1 MSEAL
6 FLTFQ
11 SQLSVVMETVLKS
24 AMFEI
29 TRLVEDSFLEEVGH
43 RKQEVE
49 ALKRRLQLSESK
61 LREKEREWERGR
73 KTRCSD
79 CGRKGDSSS
88 RDESQHVETVRGAN
102 TLCLGLSLRDQST
115 NQPKLTEE
123 MWSTRQH
130 LESNKQTTTTS
141 HSKEKNDVH
150 RHSAKEIITPN
161 SNAPIPQD
169 FLQRLL
175 GNSAIQSESTSD
187 FKPKANDLDQS
198 EKDLTL
204 DKEMDSNHSRLIQ
217 SPSAQ
222 DVHEVLLSSS
232 PNDRVKSETELDLLP
247 VKEEEEMVPVWD
259 SVNRDD
265 GCHAEMA
272 DLSQGELRGSCDQ
285 EEIQVESFPGLNSL
299 DMPDATS
306 YFTPYSVNT
315 LAHQG
320 EKTVS
325 HEQYQKR
332 FSQDKHGTPE
342 QIHAGRSHQCT
353 QCGKTFVRACD
364 LKAHSQIHKG
374 KKPLSCSQCDQ
385 TFAYNFELKVHQRNH
400 SGERPHVCPHCG
412 KAFARMSNFR
422 QHQNIHTR
430 EKLFSCTQCGMRF
443 NRATNLRVVAREIL
457 TQFQVWQRAC
467 YSRNIEWGPITAKI
481 ISALPQ
487 LYGREAEVIVRCTK
501 MLHNRRD
508 YLRRRAKMHITV
520 LKKGEGPCISKCT
533 QCCDKYHCPFCE
545 TWVYKPRE
553 LGSVVNHVNNHLKL
567 AVQLHGNCCGEK
579 SFTYGSEISCTTSKR

>member
-49 ALKRRLQLSESK
+49 VLKRRLQLSESK
-61 LREKEREWERGR
+61 LREREKERECERGR
-73 KTRCSD
+73 KTRCPD
-79 CGRKGDSSS
+79 CGRTGESSS
-88 RDESQHVETVRGAN
+88 RDESQPVETVRGADS
-102 TLCLGLSLRDQST
+102 LCLGLSLRDQST
-115 NQPKLTEE
+115 NQPTLTEE
-123 MWSTRQH
+123 VWSARQR
-130 LESNKQTTTTS
+130 LESTKQTTAHT

-150 RHSAKEIITPN
+150 RQNAKEIVTPN
-161 SNAPIPQD
+161 SNAQIHQD
-169 FLQRLL
+169 FLQRIL
-175 GNSAIQSESTSD
+175 GNSVVHSESTSD
-187 FKPKANDLDQS
+187 FKPRVSNLDKS
-198 EKDLTL
+198 DKNFTL
-204 DKEMDSNHSRLIQ
+204 DKEMDSNHSRLLQ

-222 DVHEVLLSSS
+222 DAHEELPSSS
-232 PNDRVKSETELDLLP
+232 PNSRVKTETELDLLP

-272 DLSQGELRGSCDQ
+272 DPSQGELRGPCDQ
-285 EEIQVESFPGLNSL
+285 EEIQIGQSFAEHVS
-299 DMPDATS
+299 ME
-306 YFTPYSVNT
+306 
-315 LAHQG
+315 QG
-320 EKTVS
+320 NLHPINKQRT
-325 HEQYQKR
+325 
-332 FSQDKHGTPE
+332 FS
-342 QIHAGRSHQCT
+342 
-353 QCGKTFVRACD
+353 
-364 LKAHSQIHKG
+364 
-374 KKPLSCSQCDQ
+374 
-385 TFAYNFELKVHQRNH
+385 
-400 SGERPHVCPHCG
+400 
-412 KAFARMSNFR
+412 
-422 QHQNIHTR
+422 
-430 EKLFSCTQCGMRF
+430 
-443 NRATNLRVVAREIL
+443 VVAREIL

-508 YLRRRAKMHITV
+508 YLRRRAKTHITV
-520 LKKGEGPCISKCT
+520 LKNGESPCISKCT

-553 LGSVVNHVNNHLKL
+553 SGSVVNHVQNHLKL
-567 AVQLHGNCCGEK
+567 AVLQDDYIIVKCNLKCREYAHFHCCYCPATVLRRAQLKTHLAKCKQKFNAEEESEGAC
-579 SFTYGSEISCTTSKR
+579 SFEESP